1 MIIAELAALS
11 AAFCWALSGLI
22 SINAIRKLGPLA
34 FNRVRMSFVFLLL
47 AGISLLTGEWR
58 EFPLD
63 TIQTL
68 MISGL
73 IGIFLG
79 DTALFAALQ
88 RLGPS
93 RTSIVFTFHAPMT
106 VIMGWFILEEHLP
119 WLTLLGCGIVTVGVL
134 IAILGR
140 RNNKEP
146 KSIDS
151 TQGRLRYG
159 IVLGLLAAFGQ
170 AAGSI
175 IARPIMVEGVDP
187 VTASAIRVGISAL
200 CLLCVGFIP
209 NPLFRPKTHYTPK
222 LIGIIMLSGLLAMGI
237 GMTLLL
243 YGLAIGDA
251 GVVSTL
257 AATQPVL
264 ILPLLWLSTGKSPPL
279 IAWVSAVLTLIGLAL
294 ITFSWG

>member
-1 MIIAELAALS
+1 MLIAELAALG

-34 FNRVRMSFVFLLL
+34 FNRVRMSLVFLML
-47 AGISLLTGEWR
+47 AGVSSLTGAWR

-68 MISGL
+68 MISGF

-79 DTALFAALQ
+79 DTALFGSLQ

-93 RTSIVFTFHAPMT
+93 RTSVIFALNAPMT
-106 VIMGWFILEEHLP
+106 VIMGWFVLEEHLP
-119 WLTLLGCGIVTVGVL
+119 WLTLFGCGIVTVGVL

-140 RNNKEP
+140 RNNNEP
-146 KSIDS
+146 QSMDS
-151 TQGRLRYG
+151 PQGGLSYG
-159 IVLGLLAAFGQ
+159 IALGLLAAFGQ

-175 IARPIMVEGVDP
+175 IARPIMADGVDP
-187 VTASAIRVGISAL
+187 VTASTIRVGISAL

-209 NPLFRPKTHYTPK
+209 NPLFSQKTPYTMK
-222 LIGIIMLSGLLAMGI
+222 LIGIIMFSGFLAMGV

-243 YGLAIGDA
+243 YGLALGDA
-251 GVVSTL
+251 GVVTTL
-257 AATQPVL
+257 SATTPVI
-264 ILPLLWLSTGKSPPL
+264 ILPLLWISTGNRPPL
-279 IAWVSAVLTLIGLAL
+279 MAWVSAVITLIGIAL
-294 ITFSWG
+294 ITVSWG

>member
-209 NPLFRPKTHYTPK
+209 NPLFRPKTQYTVK
-222 LIGIIMLSGLLAMGI
+222 LIGIIMLSGFLAMGI

-243 YGLAIGDA
+243 YGLALGDA
-251 GVVSTL
+251 GVVTTL

-264 ILPLLWLSTGKSPPL
+264 VLPLLWISTGKIPPL
-279 IAWVSAVLTLIGLAL
+279 MAWVSAVLTLIGLAL

>member
-151 TQGRLRYG
+151 TQGRLLYG

-200 CLLCVGFIP
+200 CLLCLGFLP

>member
-146 KSIDS
+146 QSIDS

-159 IVLGLLAAFGQ
+159 IALGLLAAFGQ

-200 CLLCVGFIP
+200 CLLCLGFLP
-209 NPLFRPKTHYTPK
+209 NPLFSPKTHYTPK

>member
-200 CLLCVGFIP
+200 CLLCLGFLP

-279 IAWVSAVLTLIGLAL
+279 MAWFSAVLTLIGLAL

>member
-22 SINAIRKLGPLA
+22 SISAIHKLGPLA
-34 FNRVRMSFVFLLL
+34 FNRVRMSLVFLLL
-47 AGISLLTGEWR
+47 AGISFLTGAWR
-58 EFPLD
+58 EFPLG

-73 IGIFLG
+73 FGIFLG
-79 DTALFAALQ
+79 DTALFGALQ

-93 RTSIVFTFHAPMT
+93 RTSVIFALNAPMT

-140 RNNKEP
+140 RNSNEP
-146 KSIDS
+146 QSMDS
-151 TQGRLRYG
+151 TQGRLRNG
-159 IVLGLLAAFGQ
+159 IALGLLAAFGQ

-175 IARPIMVEGVDP
+175 IARPIMAEGVDP

-209 NPLFRPKTHYTPK
+209 NPLFSPKTPYTVK
-222 LIGIIMLSGLLAMGI
+222 LIGIIMISGFLAMGI

-243 YGLAIGDA
+243 YGLALGDA
-251 GVVSTL
+251 GVVTTL
-257 AATQPVL
+257 SATTPVL
-264 ILPLLWLSTGKSPPL
+264 ILPMLWISTGNRPPL
-279 IAWVSAVLTLIGLAL
+279 MGWVGTVVTLSGIVL
-294 ITFSWG
+294 ITYSWG

>member
-106 VIMGWFILEEHLP
+106 VIMGWFILDEHLP
-119 WLTLLGCGIVTVGVL
+119 WFTLLGCGIVTVGVL

-146 KSIDS
+146 QSIDS

-159 IVLGLLAAFGQ
+159 IALGLLAAFGQ

-175 IARPIMVEGVDP
+175 IARPIMAEGVDP

-209 NPLFRPKTHYTPK
+209 NPLFRPKTQYTVK
-222 LIGIIMLSGLLAMGI
+222 LIGIIMLSGFLAMGI

-243 YGLAIGDA
+243 YALALGDA
-251 GVVSTL
+251 GVVTTL

-264 ILPLLWLSTGKSPPL
+264 ILPLLWISTGKSPPL
-279 IAWVSAVLTLIGLAL
+279 MAWFSAVLTLIGLAL

>member
-22 SINAIRKLGPLA
+22 SISAIHKLGPLA
-34 FNRVRMSFVFLLL
+34 FNRVRMSLVFLLL
-47 AGISLLTGEWR
+47 AGISFLTGAWR
-58 EFPLD
+58 EFPLG

-73 IGIFLG
+73 FGIFLG
-79 DTALFAALQ
+79 DTALFGALQ

-93 RTSIVFTFHAPMT
+93 RTSVIFALNAPMT

-119 WLTLLGCGIVTVGVL
+119 WLTLLGCGVVTVGVL

-140 RNNKEP
+140 RNSNEP
-146 KSIDS
+146 QSMDS

-159 IVLGLLAAFGQ
+159 IALGLLAAFGQ

-175 IARPIMVEGVDP
+175 IARPIMAEGVDP

-209 NPLFRPKTHYTPK
+209 NPLFSPKTPYTVK
-222 LIGIIMLSGLLAMGI
+222 LIGIIMISGFLAMGI

-243 YGLAIGDA
+243 YALALGDA
-251 GVVSTL
+251 GVVTTL
-257 AATQPVL
+257 SATTQVL
-264 ILPLLWLSTGKSPPL
+264 ILPMLWVSSSNLPPL
-279 IAWVSAVLTLIGLAL
+279 MAWVGAVVTLSGIVL
-294 ITFSWG
+294 ITYSWV

>member
-22 SINAIRKLGPLA
+22 SISAIHKLGPLA
-34 FNRVRMSFVFLLL
+34 FNRVRMSLVFLLL
-47 AGISLLTGEWR
+47 AGISFLTGAWR
-58 EFPLD
+58 EFPLG

-73 IGIFLG
+73 FGIFLG
-79 DTALFAALQ
+79 DTALFGALQ

-93 RTSIVFTFHAPMT
+93 RTSVIFALNAPMT

-119 WLTLLGCGIVTVGVL
+119 WLTQLGCGIVTVGVL

-140 RNNKEP
+140 SNSNEP
-146 KSIDS
+146 QSMDS

-159 IVLGLLAAFGQ
+159 IALGLLAAFGQ

-175 IARPIMVEGVDP
+175 IARPIMAEGVDP

-209 NPLFRPKTHYTPK
+209 NPLFSPKTTYTVK
-222 LIGIIMLSGLLAMGI
+222 LIGIIMISGFLAMGI

-243 YGLAIGDA
+243 YGLALGDA
-251 GVVSTL
+251 GVVTTL
-257 AATQPVL
+257 SATTPVL
-264 ILPLLWLSTGKSPPL
+264 ILPMLWISTGNRPPL
-279 IAWVSAVLTLIGLAL
+279 MAWVGAGVTLSGIVL
-294 ITFSWG
+294 ITYSWV

>member
-200 CLLCVGFIP
+200 CLLCLGFLP

-279 IAWVSAVLTLIGLAL
+279 MAWFSAVLTLIGLAL
-294 ITFSWG
+294 ITFSWR

>member
-146 KSIDS
+146 QSIDS

-159 IVLGLLAAFGQ
+159 IALGLLAAFGQ

-209 NPLFRPKTHYTPK
+209 NPLFRPKTHYTLK

-279 IAWVSAVLTLIGLAL
+279 MAWFSAVLTLIGLAL

>member
-200 CLLCVGFIP
+200 CLLCLGFIP
-209 NPLFRPKTHYTPK
+209 NPLFRPKTHYTLK

-279 IAWVSAVLTLIGLAL
+279 MAWFSAVLTLIGLAL

>member
-22 SINAIRKLGPLA
+22 SISAIHKLGPLA
-34 FNRVRMSFVFLLL
+34 FNRVRMSLVFLLL
-47 AGISLLTGEWR
+47 AGISFLTGAWR
-58 EFPLD
+58 EFPLG

-73 IGIFLG
+73 FGIFLG
-79 DTALFAALQ
+79 DTALFGALQ

-93 RTSIVFTFHAPMT
+93 RTSVIFALNAPMT

-140 RNNKEP
+140 RNSNEP
-146 KSIDS
+146 QSMDS
-151 TQGRLRYG
+151 TQGRLSYG
-159 IVLGLLAAFGQ
+159 IALGLLAAFGQ

-175 IARPIMVEGVDP
+175 IARPIMAEGVDP

-209 NPLFRPKTHYTPK
+209 NPLFSPKTTYTVK
-222 LIGIIMLSGLLAMGI
+222 LIGIIMISGFLAMGI

-243 YGLAIGDA
+243 YGLALGDA
-251 GVVSTL
+251 GVVTTL
-257 AATQPVL
+257 SATTPVL
-264 ILPLLWLSTGKSPPL
+264 ILPMLWISTGNRPPL
-279 IAWVSAVLTLIGLAL
+279 MGWVGASVTLSGIVL
-294 ITFSWG
+294 ITYSWG

>member
-1 MIIAELAALS
+1 MLIAELAALS

-34 FNRVRMSFVFLLL
+34 FNRMRMSLVFLML
-47 AGISLLTGEWR
+47 AGVSWLTGAWR

-79 DTALFAALQ
+79 DTALFGSLQ

-93 RTSIVFTFHAPMT
+93 RTSIIFALNAPMT

-119 WLTLLGCGIVTVGVL
+119 WLTLFGCGIVTVGVL

-140 RNNKEP
+140 RTNNEP
-146 KSIDS
+146 QSMDS
-151 TQGRLRYG
+151 TQGRLSYG
-159 IVLGLLAAFGQ
+159 IALGLLAAFGQ

-175 IARPIMVEGVDP
+175 IARPIMAEGVDP

-209 NPLFRPKTHYTPK
+209 NPLLRQKTPYTMK
-222 LIGIIMLSGLLAMGI
+222 LIGIILFSGFLAMGV

-243 YGLAIGDA
+243 YGLALGDA
-251 GVVSTL
+251 GVVTTL
-257 AATQPVL
+257 SATTPVI
-264 ILPLLWLSTGKSPPL
+264 ILPLIWISTGNCPPL
-279 IAWVSAVLTLIGLAL
+279 MAWVSAVVTLIGITL

>member
-1 MIIAELAALS
+1 MIIAELDAWS

-200 CLLCVGFIP
+200 CLLCLGFLP